1 MIKIKEIYA
10 VINDNYGSVE
20 DRIEFLFLN
29 EEDAKRYA
37 KEMQKDSSRNNYD
50 VITLYLLEEGD

>member
-29 EEDAKRYA
+29 KEKAEKYA
-37 KEMQKDSSRNNYD
+37 KKMQENSSRNNYD